1 MRARREIRRI
11 APALG
16 LTACALMLCACAA
29 TAPAPQP
36 PMGPPAGAQ
45 VHGMRATPKAAK
57 VIRLA
62 RSLVGTPYKWGGYSP
77 RTGFD
82 CSGFIWYVYHQ
93 NGVNLPR
100 MTGQQLGAG
109 RAVKRADIRPG
120 DLVFHQVDKDGK
132 SLHVGIVTDRGTFVH
147 SPSSGKRVMES
158 SLNSPFWMEH
168 YLSARRVL

>member
-1 MRARREIRRI
+1 MRPGRYSGLLT
-11 APALG
+11 ALG
-16 LTACALMLCACAA
+16 LTACALLLCACAA
-29 TAPAPQP
+29 TGPARPVPPEAVVRGEPAAP
-36 PMGPPAGAQ
+36 G
-45 VHGMRATPKAAK
+45 AAK

-62 RSLVGTPYKWGGYSP
+62 RSLIGTPYKWGGYSP

-100 MTGQQLGAG
+100 MSWQQLGAG
-109 RAVKRADIRPG
+109 SPVKRADIRPG

-132 SLHVGIVTDRGTFVH
+132 SLHVGIVTERGTFVH
-147 SPSSGKRVMES
+147 APSSGKRVMES

>member
-1 MRARREIRRI
+1 MRPDRRYRPF
-11 APALG
+11 PALG
-16 LTACALMLCACAA
+16 LGVCALLLCACAA
-29 TAPAPQP
+29 TGPVSPPPPETSVRPAPAAP
-36 PMGPPAGAQ
+36 
-45 VHGMRATPKAAK
+45 VAAK

-93 NGVNLPR
+93 NGVDLPR
-100 MTGQQLGAG
+100 ISWQQLGAG
-109 RAVKRADIRPG
+109 SPVQRADIRPG
-120 DLVFHQVDKDGK
+120 DIVFHQVDKDGK
-132 SLHVGIVTDRGTFVH
+132 SLHVGIVTERGTFVH
-147 SPSSGKRVMES
+147 SPSAGKRVMES

>member
-1 MRARREIRRI
+1 MRAGRIRG
-11 APALG
+11 PFTALG
-16 LTACALMLCACAA
+16 LTACALLLCACAA
-29 TAPAPQP
+29 TAPVAPP
-36 PMGPPAGAQ
+36 RPEAVVRPAP
-45 VHGMRATPKAAK
+45 ATLEARR

-82 CSGFIWYVYHQ
+82 CSGFIWYVYHE
-93 NGVNLPR
+93 NGVDLPR
-100 MTGQQLGAG
+100 MSWQQLGAG
-109 RAVKRADIRPG
+109 SPVKRADIRPG

-147 SPSSGKRVMES
+147 APSSGKRVMES

-168 YLSARRVL
+168 FLGARRVL

>member
-1 MRARREIRRI
+1 MRARRETRRI
-11 APALG
+11 ARALG

-36 PMGPPAGAQ
+36 PANRPAKAA
-45 VHGMRATPKAAK
+45 VRGMRATPKAAK

-62 RSLVGTPYKWGGYSP
+62 RSLVGTPYKWGGRSP

-93 NGVNLPR
+93 NGVDLPR
-100 MTGQQLGAG
+100 MSWQQLGAG
-109 RAVKRADIRPG
+109 RPIKRADIRPG
-120 DLVFHQVDKDGK
+120 DLVFHQVDKKGK
-132 SLHVGIVTDRGTFVH
+132 SLHVGIVTERGTFVH

-168 YLSARRVL
+168 FLSARRVL